1 MSEAVSLYDVMSP
14 ADVIRYINAEI
25 ARIDGFDN
33 IPSAERPTK
42 MEQWKMYMALVRTVL
57 RTVVYELVRGTRNNF
72 PDVEL
77 RSSAY
82 TMAYNMAAQKYS
94 VHSVVMNELHEE
106 LRGALKD
113 MLFLL
118 LQKHDPLWAG
128 DVRPA
133 GCTLAKYREV
143 YTTVYTKYHTFEMFL
158 QHAFL
163 YIDKYWMNDHGASSP
178 DDSVSGH
185 KTPLVLVAGRIFQ
198 KALRIPPGKGT
209 VFHEATVRLPLFEAC
224 ASNSA
229 LYDSKEHRALAH
241 PTRLDVTTGTLS
253 LLQGAFDFTPAFHE
267 TLVDLAVRLDD
278 MRLLPNITI
287 ACSPTD
293 WITLNHS
300 HAFQRHMNAFHRLWN
315 RARVAY
321 AGIPNRS
328 RPALPPRLAFKGRVA
343 AQQEILRDLKLVLDG
358 RTNEPATIMG
368 VPGTAALVKLAR
380 KEGIGETSLV
390 REVLR
395 HVMSDD
401 PDIPSYRRA
410 VQQLADCMPGDR
422 AGWVQTV
429 SNSFSSHV
437 TQANSDVIS
446 GLPTFEIVVEK
457 LVTPASC
464 NLKYL
469 TLRPAA

>member
-1 MSEAVSLYDVMSP
+1 MSEALSLYDVMSP
-14 ADVIRYINAEI
+14 ADVIRHINAEV
-25 ARIDGFDN
+25 ARLEGVDN
-33 IPSAERPTK
+33 IPFMDRPTK
-42 MEQWKMYMALVRTVL
+42 MQQQKMSMALVRALL
-57 RTVVYELVRGTRNNF
+57 RTVVSEFVRGTRSNF

-82 TMAYNMAAQKYS
+82 TMAYSMAVQKYS
-94 VHSVVMNELHEE
+94 VHSVVMNEVHEE
-106 LRGALKD
+106 LCGALKD

-133 GCTLAKYREV
+133 GCTLAKYRQV
-143 YTTVYTKYHTFEMFL
+143 YTTVYTKYHAFEMFL
-158 QHAFL
+158 QHAFI
-163 YIDKYWMNDHGASSP
+163 YIDKHWMNDHGASGRE
-178 DDSVSGH
+178 DGEFGH

-209 VFHEATVRLPLFEAC
+209 VSREATVRSPLFEEC

-229 LYDSKEHRALAH
+229 LYDPKEHRALAH

-267 TLVDLAVRLDD
+267 TLVDLAVRMDD

-287 ACSPTD
+287 ACAPTD
-293 WITLNHS
+293 WITLNNS
-300 HAFQRHMNAFHRLWN
+300 HAFQSHMNAFHGLWN

-395 HVMSDD
+395 HVTSDD
-401 PDIPSYRRA
+401 PDIPSYHRA
-410 VQQLADCMPGDR
+410 VQQLAHCMPGNCD
-422 AGWVQTV
+422 GWVQTI
-429 SNSFSSHV
+429 SNLFFSHV

-446 GLPTFEIVVEK
+446 GLPTFDIVVEK

-469 TLRPAA
+469 TSRPAA

>member
-1 MSEAVSLYDVMSP
+1 MSEALSLCDVMSP
-14 ADVIRYINAEI
+14 ADVIRHMNAET
-25 ARIDGFDN
+25 ARIERFDN
-33 IPSAERPTK
+33 IPIGDRPTK
-42 MEQWKMYMALVRTVL
+42 TQQQAMSMALVRALL
-57 RTVVYELVRGTRNNF
+57 RTVVSELVRGTRSNF

-82 TMAYNMAAQKYS
+82 TMAYSMAVRKYS
-94 VHSVVMNELHEE
+94 VHSVVMDELHEE
-106 LRGALKD
+106 LCGALKD

-128 DVRPA
+128 GVRPA
-133 GCTLAKYREV
+133 GCTLAKYRQI
-143 YTTVYTKYHTFEMFL
+143 YTTVYTKYHAFEMFL
-158 QHAFL
+158 QHAFI
-163 YIDKYWMNDHGASSP
+163 YIDKQWMNDHGAY
-178 DDSVSGH
+178 DGGYGR

-209 VFHEATVRLPLFEAC
+209 VSREATVRSPLFEEC
-224 ASNSA
+224 GSNSA
-229 LYDSKEHRALAH
+229 LYDPKEHRAPAH

-287 ACSPTD
+287 ACTPTD

-300 HAFQRHMNAFHRLWN
+300 HALNTHMHAFHGLWN

-328 RPALPPRLAFKGRVA
+328 RPALPPVLAFKGRVA

-358 RTNEPATIMG
+358 RTNEPATSMG
-368 VPGTAALVKLAR
+368 VPATAALVKLAR

-395 HVMSDD
+395 HVTSDD

-429 SNSFSSHV
+429 SNSFFSHV
-437 TQANSDVIS
+437 TQANSDVIA
-446 GLPTFEIVVEK
+446 GLWTFDIVVEK

-469 TLRPAA
+469 TSRPAA

>member
-1 MSEAVSLYDVMSP
+1 MSEALSLYDVMSP
-14 ADVIRYINAEI
+14 ADVIRHINAEI
-25 ARIDGFDN
+25 TRIEELDN
-33 IPSAERPTK
+33 IPMMERPTK
-42 MEQWKMYMALVRTVL
+42 MQQQKMSMALVRVLL
-57 RTVVYELVRGTRNNF
+57 RTVVSELVRGTRSNF

-82 TMAYNMAAQKYS
+82 TMAYSIVVRKYGVNS
-94 VHSVVMNELHEE
+94 PVMNELHEE
-106 LRGALKD
+106 LCGALKD

-133 GCTLAKYREV
+133 GCTLAKYRQV
-143 YTTVYTKYHTFEMFL
+143 YTTVYTKYHAFEMFL
-158 QHAFL
+158 QHAFII
-163 YIDKYWMNDHGASSP
+163 IDKHWTKDHDESDH

-185 KTPLVLVAGRIFQ
+185 KTPLVLVAGLIFQ

-209 VFHEATVRLPLFEAC
+209 ASREATVRSPLFEEC

-287 ACSPTD
+287 ACGPTD
-293 WITLNHS
+293 RITLNNS
-300 HAFQRHMNAFHRLWN
+300 HAFQRHMNAFHGLWT

-321 AGIPNRS
+321 AGISNRS
-328 RPALPPRLAFKGRVA
+328 WLAPPPRLAFKGRVA

-395 HVMSDD
+395 HVTSDD
-401 PDIPSYRRA
+401 PDIPSYRCA
-410 VQQLADCMPGDR
+410 VQQLAHCMPGNCD
-422 AGWVQTV
+422 GWVQTI
-429 SNSFSSHV
+429 SSSFFGHV
-437 TQANSDVIS
+437 TQINSDVLL
-446 GLPTFEIVVEK
+446 GLLTSDIVVEK
-457 LVTPASC
+457 LVAPSSG

>member
-1 MSEAVSLYDVMSP
+1 MSEALSLYDVMSP
-14 ADVIRYINAEI
+14 ADVIRHINAEVT
-25 ARIDGFDN
+25 RIEELDN
-33 IPSAERPTK
+33 LPFMERPTK
-42 MEQWKMYMALVRTVL
+42 MQQQKMSMALVRVLL
-57 RTVVYELVRGTRNNF
+57 RTVASELVRGTRSNF

-82 TMAYNMAAQKYS
+82 TMAYSIVVRKYS
-94 VHSVVMNELHEE
+94 VNSPVMNELHEE
-106 LRGALKD
+106 LCGALKD

-133 GCTLAKYREV
+133 GCTLAKYRQV
-143 YTTVYTKYHTFEMFL
+143 YTTVYTKYHAFERFL
-158 QHAFL
+158 QHAFI
-163 YIDKYWMNDHGASSP
+163 YIDKHWMKDHVASGH

-209 VFHEATVRLPLFEAC
+209 VFHEATVRLPLFEEC

-229 LYDSKEHRALAH
+229 LYDFKEHRALAH

-287 ACSPTD
+287 ACGPTD
-293 WITLNHS
+293 WNTLNYS
-300 HAFQRHMNAFHRLWN
+300 HAFQRHMNAFHGLWT

-321 AGIPNRS
+321 AGISNHS
-328 RPALPPRLAFKGRVA
+328 WPALPPRLAFKGRVA

-368 VPGTAALVKLAR
+368 VSGTAALVKLAR

-395 HVMSDD
+395 HVTSDD
-401 PDIPSYRRA
+401 PDIPSYRCA
-410 VQQLADCMPGDR
+410 VQQLAHCMPGNCD
-422 AGWVQTV
+422 GWVQTV
-429 SNSFSSHV
+429 SSSFFSHV
-437 TQANSDVIS
+437 TQVSSDVLF
-446 GLPTFEIVVEK
+446 GLLTSDIVVEK
-457 LVTPASC
+457 LVAPSSG